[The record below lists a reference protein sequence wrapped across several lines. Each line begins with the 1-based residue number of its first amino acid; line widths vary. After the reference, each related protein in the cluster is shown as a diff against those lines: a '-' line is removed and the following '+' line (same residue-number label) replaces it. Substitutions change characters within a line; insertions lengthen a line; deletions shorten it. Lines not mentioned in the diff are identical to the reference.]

1 MYNSQSIKIP
11 ISPTSLINWFNGLNY
26 QGFLGLLPYTQYKKS
41 SIIINQQIREDIEL
55 FINDNKS
62 VSGVLINYFNLKL
75 PKRHGVVYMNTIG
88 NKYIDNDGL
97 IDIYNWLEYNQY
109 HDNLSNLNNGGV
121 LGSNLSV
128 ASSPPQEGENQDGNT
143 SDGTADT

>member
-1 MYNSQSIKIP
+1 M
-11 ISPTSLINWFNGLNY
+11 
-26 QGFLGLLPYTQYKKS
+26 
-41 SIIINQQIREDIEL
+41 
-55 FINDNKS
+55 FINHNKS

-121 LGSNLSV
+121 LSSNLSV
-128 ASSPPQEGENQDGNT
+128 APSPPQEGENQDGNV
-143 SDGTADT
+143 SDGTTDTQFGFDVSLGLRVLNPVNLTNNLVISPINYTVSTVMEGTQVSNWLAMPQFIKN